1 MRRDTEEGQKM
12 RSKVL
17 SLAVLACLWIA
28 GRVDGNAQNFN
39 LTVAVLVNS
48 SNSTGYNTNAATPG
62 EYQKYAE
69 RYFENFQIPYQV
81 FDVSTSSPPAD
92 LNSRQLIIGATGS
105 ALGTASTSITVP
117 AALAP
122 GGATPHYIAGLQ
134 LKTLED
140 PGDFIYSFHVDQNG
154 AQQTATATVLQGAT

>member
-62 EYQKYAE
+62 EYQRYAE

-81 FDVSTSSPPAD
+81 FDVSQVGPPAD
-92 LNSRQLIIGATGS
+92 LSSRQLIAAAHRGLSLSSAWTTAITNAVQGGTGFVN
-105 ALGTASTSITVP
+105 LDSTSTI
-117 AALAP
+117 
-122 GGATPHYIAGLQ
+122 GGAAHMQA
-134 LKTLED
+134 
-140 PGDFIYSFHVDQNG
+140 
-154 AQQTATATVLQGAT
+154 